1 MMGNE
6 DYMYYK
12 KDDTT
17 YERTL
22 HLDGV
27 RCTVRNNS
35 FEISVQANTEI
46 WEQLAVQQLR
56 EWIKWRKE
64 QAELQE
70 SRSVSGK
77 ESALR

>member
-1 MMGNE
+1 MGNE

-12 KDDTT
+12 KDHET

-35 FEISVQANTEI
+35 FEISVQPNTEI

-64 QAELQE
+64 QAELRE

>member
-6 DYMYYK
+6 DYLYYK
-12 KDDTT
+12 KDCES

-22 HLDGV
+22 HIDGV

-35 FEISVQANTEI
+35 FEIIVHDNTEI

-56 EWIKWRKE
+56 EWVKWRKD
-64 QAELQE
+64 QAQLRE
-70 SRSVSGK
+70 SRSVP
-77 ESALR
+77 R

>member
-1 MMGNE
+1 MSD

-12 KDDTT
+12 KDYET

-35 FEISVQANTEI
+35 FEISVQDNTEI

-64 QAELQE
+64 QAELRE